1 MVTSGGF
8 FYELFHLWDVCSQSG
23 DRPENS
29 LANSGYILDMK
40 VGARKGKKKQ
50 KTEKKSF
57 YILDYLLELIIK
69 NLEILKIK
77 KFLKI
82 WQIWVFFWIGEKSF
96 L

>member
-1 MVTSGGF
+1 
-8 FYELFHLWDVCSQSG
+8 
-23 DRPENS
+23 
-29 LANSGYILDMK
+29 MK

-82 WQIWVFFWIGEKSF
+82 WQIWVFF
-96 L
+96 